1 MILFTADWHIKL
13 GQKNVPRQ
21 WALNRYSKFFEQIH
35 SLENQCEMH
44 IIGGD
49 LFDRLPSM
57 EELELY
63 FSFIREVGI
72 PTIIYDGNHE
82 ATKKNKT
89 FFTQLKQVTRD
100 INPLVKIAD
109 ISYYDSALGFSILP
123 YAELHR
129 EGSIEKFISANIT
142 RPSSPT

>member
-13 GQKNVPRQ
+13 GQKNVPKD
-21 WALNRYSKFFEQIH
+21 WALNRYGLFFEQIH

-49 LFDRLPSM
+49 LFDRLPNM

-72 PTIIYDGNHE
+72 PTLSMTAIMKQQRK
-82 ATKKNKT
+82 TKHSLLN
-89 FFTQLKQVTRD
+89 
-100 INPLVKIAD
+100 
-109 ISYYDSALGFSILP
+109 
-123 YAELHR
+123 
-129 EGSIEKFISANIT
+129 
-142 RPSSPT
+142 